1 MTYPTSE
8 VGMPDNAD
16 GALRP
21 AEAEQSPSVEAGVPD
36 SGGLPAPDSA
46 SAPPAEADTAA
57 VTEGPTPDDQRE
69 VWDRAQADRYRD
81 QWRELQL
88 RFVDDP
94 SGATKEAAALV
105 DDAVQALTASL
116 QQQTRAIA
124 DQNSGNGADTEN
136 QLSALREYRALFN
149 RMLEL

>member
-1 MTYPTSE
+1 MTSSARE
-8 VGMPDNAD
+8 IGMLDNAED
-16 GALRP
+16 GLPPAAP
-21 AEAEQSPSVEAGVPD
+21 KPSPSAEAAVPD
-36 SGGLPAPDSA
+36 GGMPAPDRA
-46 SAPPAEADTAA
+46 AAPPAEADPDQ
-57 VTEGPTPDDQRE
+57 VTESSTPHEQRE
-69 VWDRAQADRYRD
+69 VWDRAQADGYRD

-94 SGATKEAAALV
+94 SGATKEAADLV

-124 DQNSGNGADTEN
+124 DQNAGNGADTES

-149 RMLEL
+149 RLLEL

>member
-1 MTYPTSE
+1 MTYHTSE
-8 VGMPDNAD
+8 VGMSDNTE
-16 GALRP
+16 GGVPP
-21 AEAEQSPSVEAGVPD
+21 AAPEQSAETAVPDGGGVPAMD
-36 SGGLPAPDSA
+36 SGAPR
-46 SAPPAEADTAA
+46 PAEADTAV
-57 VTEGPTPDDQRE
+57 VTEGSTPDDQRE

-105 DDAVQALTASL
+105 DDAVQTLIASL

-124 DQNSGNGADTEN
+124 NQNSGNGADTEN

>member
-1 MTYPTSE
+1 MTYHASE
-8 VGMPDNAD
+8 VGMSDNTE
-16 GALRP
+16 GGVPP
-21 AEAEQSPSVEAGVPD
+21 AAPEQSAETAVPDGGGVSAMDSGVPR
-36 SGGLPAPDSA
+36 
-46 SAPPAEADTAA
+46 PAEADTAV
-57 VTEGPTPDDQRE
+57 VTEGSTPDDQRE

-105 DDAVQALTASL
+105 DDAVQTLTASL

-124 DQNSGNGADTEN
+124 NQNSGNGADTEN